1 MIAQSVDEEILTA
14 IDRSARARVP
24 RLRLNLDDNDYFRAR
39 LTNAAPVPSPSK
51 VSHEL
56 IDKAFCEAREQVK
69 RIVSGFDEK
78 DHGDTLGW
86 RPRAVG
92 RRARRRGG
100 GAPRTLAGNRRTAA
114 DRGRGQERHV
124 RDGGPRRRPGAD
136 SRAAPCGASVP
147 AAGGAAVVLERLS
160 GSRGGPA
167 AGLASAELLPGSNCL
182 SQTNRVRAS
191 TRRSA
196 STSASAQI
204 RSVVVAARRDGSRV
218 TAGLDEP
225 AHQVPQGQLREQ
237 GQKVLAS

>member
-56 IDKAFCEAREQVK
+56 IDRAFCEAREQVK

-136 SRAAPCGASVP
+136 SRAAPAGCGTSLREVR
-147 AAGGAAVVLERLS
+147 LEPETRN
-160 GSRGGPA
+160 SRGRTARLPRPRRAEVLQADPQPA
-167 AGLASAELLPGSNCL
+167 TSSAAL
-182 SQTNRVRAS
+182 RHRA
-191 TRRSA
+191 
-196 STSASAQI
+196 
-204 RSVVVAARRDGSRV
+204 
-218 TAGLDEP
+218 
-225 AHQVPQGQLREQ
+225 
-237 GQKVLAS
+237 